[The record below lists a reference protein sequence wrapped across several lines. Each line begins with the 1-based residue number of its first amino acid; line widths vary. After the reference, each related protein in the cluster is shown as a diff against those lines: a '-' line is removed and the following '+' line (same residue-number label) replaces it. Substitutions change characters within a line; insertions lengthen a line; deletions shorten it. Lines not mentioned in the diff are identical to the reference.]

1 MTRKYSVK
9 IAGLLLVFALV
20 AAACSSDDDSSDTTQ
35 GDTSTTATTSAPV
48 AVPGLV
54 EEGKLIVVTTGNFP
68 PFTLINEN
76 SGDNE
81 GYSIDLAREVAT
93 RLGLELELPTVD
105 FVAELEG
112 LASGLY
118 DIADSGIWPNEARQ
132 EAGFVFSRPM
142 TSTGIIAQVRAEDE
156 GSAGFANVTGLKIG
170 GIQGSSQEKFVLDN
184 EAELGYDE
192 YLGFQGAAEALTGL
206 RQGRVDL
213 LVQDTL
219 VAGFVAVQNDDLAVA
234 GPTILAHP
242 LSFTYQNGNEAKR
255 DAIDVAINEMLA
267 DGTVAQL
274 QNKWFG
280 RCIPV
285 PDDINQAEPYT
296 TLPGGECPTTSGD
309 VSAGPAAVPG
319 LVEEGKLIVVTT
331 GNFPPFTLIN
341 EDSGDNEGY
350 SIDLAREVATRLGL
364 ELELPTVDF
373 VAELEGL
380 ASGLYDIADSGIWPN
395 EARQEAGFVFSR
407 PMTSTGIIAQVRAED
422 EGSAGFANVTGLK
435 IGGIQGSS
443 QEKFVLDNEAELGYD
458 EYLGFQGAAEALTG
472 LRQGRVDLLV
482 QDTLVAGF
490 VAVQNDDLAVAG
502 PTILAHPLSFTY
514 QNGNE
519 AKRDAIDVA
528 INEMLA
534 DGTVAQL
541 QNKWFGRCIPVPDD
555 INQAEPYT
563 TLPGGTC

>member
-48 AVPGLV
+48 
-54 EEGKLIVVTTGNFP
+54 
-68 PFTLINEN
+68 
-76 SGDNE
+76 
-81 GYSIDLAREVAT
+81 
-93 RLGLELELPTVD
+93 
-105 FVAELEG
+105 
-112 LASGLY
+112 
-118 DIADSGIWPNEARQ
+118 
-132 EAGFVFSRPM
+132 
-142 TSTGIIAQVRAEDE
+142 
-156 GSAGFANVTGLKIG
+156 
-170 GIQGSSQEKFVLDN
+170 
-184 EAELGYDE
+184 
-192 YLGFQGAAEALTGL
+192 
-206 RQGRVDL
+206 
-213 LVQDTL
+213 
-219 VAGFVAVQNDDLAVA
+219 
-234 GPTILAHP
+234 
-242 LSFTYQNGNEAKR
+242 
-255 DAIDVAINEMLA
+255 
-267 DGTVAQL
+267 
-274 QNKWFG
+274 
-280 RCIPV
+280 
-285 PDDINQAEPYT
+285 
-296 TLPGGECPTTSGD
+296 
-309 VSAGPAAVPG
+309 AVPG

-443 QEKFVLDNEAELGYD
+443 QEKFVVDNEAELGYD